1 MGMFQWNIWKKF
13 VKYMVE
19 SAKGKKIGIS
29 SKGRYMCMACY
40 VVTRKGDNKALDIGN
55 LVSYS
60 MHGHTKVAHVYHP
73 VVGSQ
78 VSGFCWWD
86 TPEYEV
92 YCIEDLSYWNVL
104 EKYKVEEDRE
114 SVDISKYYS
123 NIKNANLKY
132 SEDIGLYL

>member
-1 MGMFQWNIWKKF
+1 
-13 VKYMVE
+13 
-19 SAKGKKIGIS
+19 
-29 SKGRYMCMACY
+29 MCMACY
-40 VVTRKGDNKALDIGN
+40 VVTRKGDNKVLDIGN

-86 TPEYEV
+86 IPEYEV

-114 SVDISKYYS
+114 SFDISKYYS

>member
-1 MGMFQWNIWKKF
+1 M
-13 VKYMVE
+13 
-19 SAKGKKIGIS
+19 
-29 SKGRYMCMACY
+29 
-40 VVTRKGDNKALDIGN
+40 
-55 LVSYS
+55 
-60 MHGHTKVAHVYHP
+60 
-73 VVGSQ
+73 
-78 VSGFCWWD
+78 
-86 TPEYEV
+86 

>member
-1 MGMFQWNIWKKF
+1 
-13 VKYMVE
+13 
-19 SAKGKKIGIS
+19 
-29 SKGRYMCMACY
+29 MCMACY
-40 VVTRKGDNKALDIGN
+40 VVTRKGDNKVLDIGN

-78 VSGFCWWD
+78 VFGFCWWN

-123 NIKNANLKY
+123 SIKNANLKY
-132 SEDIGLYL
+132 SGDIGLYL